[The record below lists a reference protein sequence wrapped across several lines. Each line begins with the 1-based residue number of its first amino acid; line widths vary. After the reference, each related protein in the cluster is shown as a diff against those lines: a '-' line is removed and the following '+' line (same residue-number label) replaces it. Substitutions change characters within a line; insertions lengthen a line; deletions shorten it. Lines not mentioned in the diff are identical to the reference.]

1 MASLGEGALKTDV
14 PATMTLQ
21 PAIVGY
27 EKRAMLWMPTI
38 TGEIGVKGKKMIGS
52 V

>member
-21 PAIVGY
+21 PASVGC
-27 EKRAMLWMPTI
+27 EKRGDVVDVNDNRRDR
-38 TGEIGVKGKKMIGS
+38 GERKKDNW
-52 V
+52 